1 MCELSESL
9 KPSTST
15 KNGTWSSV
23 RALLSTTWLI
33 LVGRE
38 RSSTTLGCCT
48 LSDEML
54 MGSPSGVQKR
64 KP

>member
-1 MCELSESL
+1 MCELSDSL

-23 RALLSTTWLI
+23 LALLSTTWLI

-48 LSDEML
+48 LSHEML
-54 MGSPSGVQKR
+54 IGMPSGVRNR